1 VPILARQA
9 CADAFRMEGEDMFK
23 KILVPTDGS
32 DVSAAATDAAI
43 AFARTCGSELIS
55 LSIAPPEPVV
65 LSAEGAIATSGSLD
79 VDVLMEQAQRHADD
93 VADAAARAGVKCTPL
108 TGYGFSPA
116 DEIIEAAR
124 RHGCDL
130 IFMASHG
137 RRGLSRLIAGSVTQR
152 VLAYAP
158 VPVMVYRPQPEQA
171 RAHKAGSGQAALDT
185 ESR

>member
-1 VPILARQA
+1 
-9 CADAFRMEGEDMFK
+9 MFK

-32 DVSAAATDAAI
+32 DVSVAATEAAV
-43 AFARTCGSELIS
+43 AFARTGGSELVA

-65 LSAEGAIATSGSLD
+65 MSAEGAIATSDDLD
-79 VDVLMEQAQRHADD
+79 VDAMLKHAQRHAAD

-108 TGYGFSPA
+108 AGYGYSPA

-124 RHGCDL
+124 RQGCDL

-158 VPVMVYRPQPEQA
+158 VPVMVYRPQPA
-171 RAHKAGSGQAALDT
+171 HAPGHKAGSESGQAAPET
-185 ESR
+185 GST